1 MGTVVVTMTTT
12 TVAVAGTAVTVAA
25 QVVTSDNGLI
35 AASASVRTRNSRR
48 AISAQ
53 VAKEVVCIR
62 HGLATVDAMTR
73 TTTARAIGIKATAA
87 EKVATSVSTSTV
99 KSANA
104 WTQARRRPDVQRAVS
119 AVPRVSS
126 ATSDVTMKTITAAAT
141 GTVATVVE
149 KVATQGSSRIVRN
162 ANVWI
167 QRRGP
172 ARKSAAANAKAL
184 ASRVTNAATMEITT
198 VDVTGTMVT
207 AADQV
212 ATSTNILIAK
222 NAYAKIPRNRK
233 SVRRKEEN
241 VAPPRTWAMDVA
253 TMKTTTVPVVGT
265 METAA
270 GRVTINTNSRIVK
283 GKLVASVWTRLRVAN
298 RGKPPN

>member
-1 MGTVVVTMTTT
+1 MG
-12 TVAVAGTAVTVAA
+12 
-25 QVVTSDNGLI
+25 
-35 AASASVRTRNSRR
+35 
-48 AISAQ
+48 
-53 VAKEVVCIR
+53 EVVCML
-62 HGLATVDAMTR
+62 HGLATVDAMTG
-73 TTTARAIGIKATAA
+73 TTTARAIGIKAIAA
-87 EKVATSVSTSTV
+87 GKVATSVSTSTV

-104 WTQARRRPDVQRAVS
+104 RTQPRRRPDVQRAAS
-119 AVPRVSS
+119 AVPRLSS
-126 ATSDVTMKTITAAAT
+126 ATSDATMKTITAAAT

-149 KVATQGSSRIVRN
+149 KVATQGNSLIVRL

-167 QRRGP
+167 RQMQ
-172 ARKSAAANAKAL
+172 RKSAAANAKAL

-207 AADQV
+207 AAEV
-212 ATSTNILIAK
+212 VVTSTNMLIAK
-222 NAYAKIPRNRK
+222 HANAKIPRNRK

-270 GRVTINTNSRIVK
+270 GRVTININSRTARN
-283 GKLVASVWTRLRVAN
+283 ASAWIRR
-298 RGKPPN
+298 R

>member
-1 MGTVVVTMTTT
+1 MGLEMG
-12 TVAVAGTAVTVAA
+12 A
-25 QVVTSDNGLI
+25 
-35 AASASVRTRNSRR
+35 
-48 AISAQ
+48 
-53 VAKEVVCIR
+53 VVCML

-73 TTTARAIGIKATAA
+73 TTTARAIGIKAIAA

-104 WTQARRRPDVQRAVS
+104 WTQPRRRPDVQRAAS

-126 ATSDVTMKTITAAAT
+126 ATSDATMKTITAAAT

-149 KVATQGSSRIVRN
+149 KVVTQGNSLIVRL

-167 QRRGP
+167 RQMQ
-172 ARKSAAANAKAL
+172 RKSAAANTQAL
-184 ASRVTNAATMEITT
+184 ASRVTNAATMEIIT

-207 AADQV
+207 AAEKV
-212 ATSTNILIAK
+212 VTSTNLLIAK
-222 NAYAKIPRNRK
+222 NANAKIPRNRK
-233 SVRRKEEN
+233 SVRRMEN

-253 TMKTTTVPVVGT
+253 TMKTITVAAVGT

-270 GRVTINTNSRIVK
+270 GRVMININSRTARN
-283 GKLVASVWTRLRVAN
+283 ASAWIH
-298 RGKPPN
+298 